1 MRDFSI
7 DNSVDKIYSSKTREY
22 FEEVIKSYYN
32 DSYRS
37 VIVMLYS
44 IAIADLIY
52 KLQDLKEIYNDT
64 KAEGILNEINTLQS
78 NNPNSPDWES
88 KLIELVKER
97 TNLLEPAD
105 YLNLNTLQK
114 HRHLCAHP
122 VLTQNYELYKPNK
135 ETARAHIR
143 NCLEG
148 ILTKPPILS
157 RAVFDD
163 FVNDL
168 AAIKGIIFN
177 DNDLKKHIKSKY
189 LDKLNWNAEQQVFK
203 SLWKITFKIDN
214 PICDENRDINLKAL
228 LLFIDRNYRDY
239 ISLLSSE
246 VDYYSDFNEK
256 YLLHVI
262 NLLNNYPEI
271 YSTLN
276 ESAQIL
282 IKNKINLDLDLA
294 TYAWFLTGDV
304 RKHIKKTI
312 KRRSKIFSDENKYEN
327 IWITTQSILQLYE
340 TALQSGFSNDANMFL
355 IEMFGYSLN
364 YDNADTRYE
373 SLIKPYLET
382 FSKEELKALVKNIND
397 NSQIYD
403 RRNAYSSNWHIKQF
417 VDKAYDN
424 DFDYDK
430 YMNFK
435 RSLRQ

>member
-203 SLWKITFKIDN
+203 SLWKITT
-214 PICDENRDINLKAL
+214 
-228 LLFIDRNYRDY
+228 
-239 ISLLSSE
+239 
-246 VDYYSDFNEK
+246 V
-256 YLLHVI
+256 
-262 NLLNNYPEI
+262 
-271 YSTLN
+271 
-276 ESAQIL
+276 
-282 IKNKINLDLDLA
+282 
-294 TYAWFLTGDV
+294 V
-304 RKHIKKTI
+304 R
-312 KRRSKIFSDENKYEN
+312 
-327 IWITTQSILQLYE
+327 
-340 TALQSGFSNDANMFL
+340 
-355 IEMFGYSLN
+355 
-364 YDNADTRYE
+364 
-373 SLIKPYLET
+373 
-382 FSKEELKALVKNIND
+382 
-397 NSQIYD
+397 
-403 RRNAYSSNWHIKQF
+403 
-417 VDKAYDN
+417 
-424 DFDYDK
+424 
-430 YMNFK
+430 
-435 RSLRQ
+435 

>member
-177 DNDLKKHIKSKY
+177 DNDLKNHIKSKY

>member
-1 MRDFSI
+1 
-7 DNSVDKIYSSKTREY
+7 
-22 FEEVIKSYYN
+22 
-32 DSYRS
+32 
-37 VIVMLYS
+37 MLYS

>member
-52 KLQDLKEIYNDT
+52 KLQDFKEIYNDT